1 MMCFRYALLIFIGF
15 SAGVA
20 IAGGVFAFIT
30 IIGIIPR
37 LVQKTRTRKFIW
49 LYESTIIL
57 GGTVGTLPLAFNLSI
72 PIGLVGEAIIG
83 LFAGMFI
90 GSLAVC
96 LAETIDVLPVL
107 QRRARL
113 KVGIQFFVLS
123 FALGK
128 SVGALIY
135 FLVPGFIEF
144 K

>member
-1 MMCFRYALLIFIGF
+1 MEVWKYALLIFIGY
-15 SAGVA
+15 SSGVA

-37 LVQKTRTRKFIW
+37 LVQKTNTRKYIK
-49 LYESTIIL
+49 LYESVIIL
-57 GGTVGTLPLAFNLSI
+57 GGTMGTLPLAFSLSI
-72 PIGLVGEAIIG
+72 PIGVIGEIIIG
-83 LFAGMFI
+83 LFAGIFI

-113 KVGIQFFVLS
+113 KTGIRFFVLS